1 MSAICTLVAQGLRL
15 TAVAV
20 GLACVQQGAM
30 ASPFLTDKPFDL
42 TVNAGAGSTY
52 NASNDTITGG
62 VGASPLGFSTVDD
75 LFKQA
80 QLSGLTQV
88 NANYTDTSESVIR
101 FGYRGLPL
109 VLTTALNSTAV
120 TLLIPGLNTTV
131 VFNAK
136 ATRNGN
142 VDDLKD
148 YLKSSG
154 GDILNRLQQLLAK
167 TSPIDPIAGNP
178 SSMQSRMVA
187 DDFDRN
193 FTQFASNIKAEGGE
207 PVNNLIGIGAS
218 FGSFTQ
224 AGLTSSVV
232 TLPLS
237 YTFRPDLDPRRQLTI
252 YAPITVTEVAGAKS
266 YGVNLGVSY
275 RIPVNDS
282 WALTPAVGYGIS
294 GSVDL
299 GSAAAIVAASLTSQ
313 YTMRM
318 DGYDLAI
325 GNMVGVYQ
333 SQKFTVGDYSF
344 DPQINNTVFRNG
356 VMASFPTTVLGRKMA
371 FEVSFVNTL
380 YTGTELY
387 SNQSN
392 EIGVTLGTNKGASS
406 ARSYFRAGLTY
417 LQGEKDIQGFRL
429 NLGYWF

>member
-148 YLKSSG
+148 PES
-154 GDILNRLQQLLAK
+154 
-167 TSPIDPIAGNP
+167 TS
-178 SSMQSRMVA
+178 
-187 DDFDRN
+187 
-193 FTQFASNIKAEGGE
+193 
-207 PVNNLIGIGAS
+207 
-218 FGSFTQ
+218 
-224 AGLTSSVV
+224 
-232 TLPLS
+232 
-237 YTFRPDLDPRRQLTI
+237 
-252 YAPITVTEVAGAKS
+252 
-266 YGVNLGVSY
+266 
-275 RIPVNDS
+275 
-282 WALTPAVGYGIS
+282 
-294 GSVDL
+294 
-299 GSAAAIVAASLTSQ
+299 AIV
-313 YTMRM
+313 
-318 DGYDLAI
+318 GKNI
-325 GNMVGVYQ
+325 
-333 SQKFTVGDYSF
+333 
-344 DPQINNTVFRNG
+344 PH
-356 VMASFPTTVLGRKMA
+356 
-371 FEVSFVNTL
+371 
-380 YTGTELY
+380 
-387 SNQSN
+387 
-392 EIGVTLGTNKGASS
+392 
-406 ARSYFRAGLTY
+406 
-417 LQGEKDIQGFRL
+417 
-429 NLGYWF
+429 